1 MPMENYNIIIIGAGM
16 AGLCAAVE
24 AASNNVRVL
33 ILEKENEIGGS
44 SLLSGRYMAFANTD
58 LQMQEGI
65 QDSTEMLVNDLLTVG
80 DGANERS
87 LVEAYGQHQLETY
100 QWLVEKGV
108 QFHAVQAVSGHS
120 VPRGHQITPKQA
132 IQTLFDLANS
142 NSNVTFLL
150 NADVKRLRKNNEGK
164 VTEVFY
170 VKDGKEFNAIA
181 EDGVIIASGGFSK
194 SETLLNAFAPQL
206 KGALRIGGKGNVGDG
221 IKLAWEQ
228 GAWMRDFPFLKGTYG
243 FHPSA
248 DGPRK
253 SQGLVF
259 YKGAII
265 INAEA
270 KRFVNESISYK
281 LIGTKA
287 LEQSDGITYQ
297 IWDQAIMKE
306 SVPGDA
312 LYDFDKLLDLGL
324 IEQANSLSELAQKI
338 DVPEKALLETIQT
351 YNSDVSKGVDQQFGR
366 STLTHNFGNPTT
378 ISEGP
383 FYGMRTTVAMLA
395 TYAGIAVDEQAR
407 VLNPY
412 NEPIEGLY
420 AAGELVGG
428 FHGAGYMT
436 GSSLGKAA
444 IFGRIAV
451 RTAIQNINTESL
463 FVKG

>member
-1 MPMENYNIIIIGAGM
+1 MESYNIIIVGAGM

-24 AASNNVRVL
+24 ATSNNVRVL

-44 SLLSGRYMAFANTD
+44 SLLSGRYMAFADTD
-58 LQMQEGI
+58 IQRQEGI
-65 QDSTEMLVNDLLTVG
+65 RDSTEILVNDMLSIG
-80 DGANERS
+80 EGSNERA
-87 LVEAYGQHQLETY
+87 LVEAYGKHQQETY
-100 QWLVEKGV
+100 QWLVQNGV

-132 IQTLFDLANS
+132 IERLFMLAES
-142 NSNVTFLL
+142 NSNVTFIL
-150 NADVKRLRKNNEGK
+150 NADVKRLRKNKDGK
-164 VTEVFY
+164 VSEVLY
-170 VKDGKEFNAIA
+170 RKDGKEFTAIA
-181 EDGVIIASGGFSK
+181 EDGVIIASGGFSR

-206 KGALRIGGKGNVGDG
+206 KGALRIGGNGNLGDG

-265 INAEA
+265 INEEA

-281 LIGTKA
+281 SIGTKA
-287 LEQSDGITYQ
+287 LEQPNGITYQ
-297 IWDQAIMKE
+297 IWDQAIMNE
-306 SVPGDA
+306 SVHGDA
-312 LYDFDKLLDLGL
+312 LYDFKKLLDLGL
-324 IEQANSLSELAQKI
+324 IEHANSLNELARKI
-338 DVPEKALLETIQT
+338 NVPENNLNETIQT
-351 YNSDVSKGVDQQFGR
+351 YNIDVNKGLDRHFGR
-366 STLTHNFGNPTT
+366 STLTHNFGKLKT

-395 TYAGIAVDEQAR
+395 TYAGIAVDEHAR

-412 NEPIEGLY
+412 HEPINGLY
-420 AAGELVGG
+420 AAGESVGG

-451 RTAIQNINTESL
+451 RTALANIPVT
-463 FVKG
+463 K